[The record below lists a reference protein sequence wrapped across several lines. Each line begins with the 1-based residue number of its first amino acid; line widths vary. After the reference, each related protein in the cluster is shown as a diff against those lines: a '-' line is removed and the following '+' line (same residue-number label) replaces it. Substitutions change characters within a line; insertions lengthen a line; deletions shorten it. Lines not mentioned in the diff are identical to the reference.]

1 MNFLLDIFSSQIFWI
16 IAWVVV
22 FIVTLIIEIIIP
34 GLVSIWFSGGA
45 LVAFI
50 LALFNINP
58 IIQIVVF
65 VGVSGV
71 LLILTKF
78 VFKKSFF
85 RKETTP
91 TNADSLIG
99 KEILITKG
107 FNKDTQGEG
116 KIRDIIWNLTTTE
129 NVSFKSGELAIIKD
143 VEGSHIIVVKKEGK

>member
-58 IIQIVVF
+58 INQIVVF

-85 RKETTP
+85 NDR
-91 TNADSLIG
+91 SC
-99 KEILITKG
+99 
-107 FNKDTQGEG
+107 DT
-116 KIRDIIWNLTTTE
+116 WH
-129 NVSFKSGELAIIKD
+129 SFKYTCQYR
-143 VEGSHIIVVKKEGK
+143 

>member
-1 MNFLLDIFSSQIFWI
+1 MDFLISIFSSQIFWI
-16 IAWVVV
+16 VAWVVV
-22 FIVTLIIEIIIP
+22 FIVTLTIELIIP

-50 LALFNINP
+50 LALFNVDP

-65 VGVSGV
+65 VCVSGV

-78 VFKKSFF
+78 VFKKPFF
-85 RKETTP
+85 KKASTP

-99 KEILITKG
+99 KEILVVKG

-116 KIRDIIWNLTTTE
+116 KIRDLVWTLVTNDNT
-129 NVSFKSGELAIIKD
+129 SFKSGELALIKNI
-143 VEGSHIIVVKKEGK
+143 EGNHIIVTKKEGK